1 MTAMGPLHMGQ
12 RQTGMRERVLE
23 LGGRVE
29 IESNDYGTVVRA
41 VIPFDAPV
49 VSRSISDLTSA
60 PQQFIPPINLGTD
73 RVKMRKR
80 AFRFWPCLNAM
91 RLISSGLIPSTEP
104 SSVI

>member
-60 PQQFIPPINLGTD
+60 PQQFLPQSILALIES
-73 RVKMRKR
+73 RCAR
-80 AFRFWPCLNAM
+80 AFRLWPCLNAM
-91 RLISSGLIPSTEP
+91 RLISSGLIPSTEL
-104 SSVI
+104 SSAI